1 MNTRL
6 KDHSRILRQCKNH
19 ETLLASALY
28 LMTRYL
34 QTGNRLLQDA
44 VAAHLLALA
53 DHPDCPNACLA
64 TTARRLSEEWVA
76 MLAAEA
82 AGGRRVH

>member
-6 KDHSRILRQCKNH
+6 IDHSRILRQCKSH
-19 ETLLASALY
+19 ETLLASTLY

-53 DHPDCPNACLA
+53 DHPECPNACLA
-64 TTARRLSEEWVA
+64 TTARRLSEEWLQL
-76 MLAAEA
+76 LATATA
-82 AGGRRVH
+82 DGGRLH